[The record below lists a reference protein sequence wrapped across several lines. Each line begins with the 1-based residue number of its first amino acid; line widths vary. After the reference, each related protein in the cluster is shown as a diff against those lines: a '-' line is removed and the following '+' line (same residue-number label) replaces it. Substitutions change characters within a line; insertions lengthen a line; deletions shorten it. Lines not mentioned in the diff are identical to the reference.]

1 MNYLWL
7 VLFLLLPLSALC
19 YCAWHLW
26 QLLPLPALW
35 RAVVISCA
43 LTAFALLFV
52 AVGKSLDQLPMWL
65 ATCVYEVGCSTL
77 IILLYLFMLFL
88 LMDALVV
95 LHVVPRDVL
104 HHSWTGTLGIMAVMV
119 AVFTYGNIHYRN
131 KVRVP
136 MTLSSGGKVARP
148 YKLVMASDL
157 HLGYHNRRAELAKW
171 IDLINGEHPDA
182 LLIAGDIIDRSL
194 RPLVEERMAE
204 EWRRLECP
212 VYACLGN
219 HEYYSGKSGSEN
231 FYQQAG
237 ITLLRDSVAV
247 IDNGLCIVGRDDRSN
262 LHRLSLHQLMKGK
275 AGNVYTILLD
285 HQPYHLEQ
293 AERQKVDFQFSG
305 HTHYGQVWP
314 ISWITDMIYECS
326 FGLYQRGNTRYYV
339 SSGLGIWGGKFRVGT
354 RSEYVVV
361 TLMP

>member
-1 MNYLWL
+1 MWMLISS
-7 VLFLLLPLSALC
+7 LLPLSALV
-19 YCAWHLW
+19 YIGWHVW
-26 QLLPLPALW
+26 CLLPLGWMWKVLILALM
-35 RAVVISCA
+35 
-43 LTAFALLFV
+43 TGAFLLLF
-52 AVGKSLDQLPMWL
+52 AGIMRSTDRMPMPL
-65 ATCVYEVGCSTL
+65 AIAVYEIGTSSI

-88 LMDALVV
+88 LMDALVA
-95 LHVVPRDVL
+95 LHIVPRDVL

-182 LLIAGDIIDRSL
+182 LLIACDIIDRSL

-219 HEYYSGKSGSEN
+219 HEYYSGKSGSEY